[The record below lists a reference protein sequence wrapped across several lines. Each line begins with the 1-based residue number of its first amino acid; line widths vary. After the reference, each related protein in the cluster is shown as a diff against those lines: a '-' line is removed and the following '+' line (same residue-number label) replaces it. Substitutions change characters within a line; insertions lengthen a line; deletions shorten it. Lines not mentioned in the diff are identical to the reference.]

1 MIVNHEKRL
10 GIDTTCSNL
19 AIKYDM
25 LYISAYQLIKNHIT
39 SGTEWGVKLQ
49 QCQNNKDIQ
58 LTTQVRDEFNEHE
71 YSPVHFD
78 KTVVMDLI
86 KYTINKEQYTQKL
99 VLLEG
104 MCNST
109 KLGNEDDQLEMR
121 YMDELQD
128 IEDNIGDIAGILGL
142 QFAYVPEVVP
152 ED

>member
-1 MIVNHEKRL
+1 
-10 GIDTTCSNL
+10 
-19 AIKYDM
+19 
-25 LYISAYQLIKNHIT
+25 
-39 SGTEWGVKLQ
+39 
-49 QCQNNKDIQ
+49 
-58 LTTQVRDEFNEHE
+58 
-71 YSPVHFD
+71 
-78 KTVVMDLI
+78 MDLI